1 LSYES
6 NGNSFSV
13 KDVNISSA
21 VDNFVRDNAS
31 VNQNDAVMVFNYP
44 YLYTFIRSNDTS
56 LGNGNDIAIV
66 YNVRDENWTTT
77 SGEMVSVGANYFY
90 KTAARGIVGSSI
102 SQRGIVLLNE
112 SNGFNRAYASSKEYS
127 TFDDVDYKR
136 YAQFEMSGLITTG
149 TKVDI
154 EVFVD

>member
-1 LSYES
+1 
-6 NGNSFSV
+6 
-13 KDVNISSA
+13 
-21 VDNFVRDNAS
+21 
-31 VNQNDAVMVFNYP
+31 
-44 YLYTFIRSNDTS
+44 
-56 LGNGNDIAIV
+56 
-66 YNVRDENWTTT
+66 
-77 SGEMVSVGANYFY
+77 
-90 KTAARGIVGSSI
+90 VGSSI